1 MRSRPGEGAFRGA
14 QPSSTAGL
22 AAAAPGRAVWK
33 PRAALLGKGLRW
45 WCVRRRE
52 AVPARPG
59 RGERGVDCACSEEL
73 CVNILLEIYLI
84 VASKNRG
91 AL

>member
-33 PRAALLGKGLRW
+33 PRAALRGQGLRW
-45 WCVRRRE
+45 WCVRRR
-52 AVPARPG
+52 
-59 RGERGVDCACSEEL
+59 ERGVDCACSEEL
-73 CVNILLEIYLI
+73 YVNILLEIYLI